1 MMFSFYRILSYFIVA
16 TSITSSPVLGQI
28 RNSIIE
34 IQESALR
41 IKNLD
46 ELSDIERMEL
56 PKWSVILGG
65 GQSIF
70 GLNYKISL
78 ATQNTEL
85 RNSTQLF
92 RFFGAEPNQEIR
104 NLSLLSMSEHFQT
117 REWRVTSSRYFLSFE
132 YLIDWRRIFG
142 FDITLN
148 HTNNQLRCTVSCGEI
163 GNMYRL
169 HSLQDVTSFGAI
181 APSLDLRF
189 GILPVEI
196 GDRHYK
202 YTTID
207 PGFVF
212 HVLAESKIDPYL
224 GFNIGIGKCSFKE
237 ERSSTQCQV
246 FRLGSRV
253 GFRFHYTEEMFAQLQ
268 VERANVYF
276 SLTERVESFSLG
288 ALWPVKIVNETITT
302 FGIGMR
308 L

>member
-1 MMFSFYRILSYFIVA
+1 MFPFYRNLFYFIIVA
-16 TSITSSPVLGQI
+16 YIASSPIFGQTQ
-28 RNSIIE
+28 NSIIE
-34 IQESALR
+34 SQESISR
-41 IKNLD
+41 TKNLN
-46 ELSDIERMEL
+46 ELSDIELMEL

-85 RNSTQLF
+85 RNSIQLF
-92 RFFGAEPNQEIR
+92 RFWGAEPNQEIR
-104 NLSLLSMSEHFQT
+104 NLSFLSMSEHFRT

-163 GNMYRL
+163 GNLYRL
-169 HSLQDVTSFGAI
+169 YSLQDVTSFGAI
-181 APSLDLRF
+181 APSVDLLF
-189 GILPVEI
+189 GNLPVEN
-196 GDRHYK
+196 GNRHYK

-246 FRLGSRV
+246 YRLGSRV
-253 GFRFHYTEEMFAQLQ
+253 GFRFHYSKGMFAQLQ

-276 SLTERVESFSLG
+276 SLNEQVESFSLG